1 MTPPVLFLVD
11 GSSGAGKS
19 HLLRYVESTHD
30 GATAIRKRTTRPQ
43 RNDELGNPW
52 SDLVHVS
59 ERDFENALL
68 DYRYPFRG
76 NHYGFSKREIKRALE
91 TGPICLVVVRDVE
104 TIRLVALDHPEV
116 RSISVLVQA
125 SEEVRH
131 RRLAREGSGET
142 AGHAVANPVPASL
155 DPGSYD
161 EVLVNEASAG
171 EFHDK
176 IDAMIARSAGTE
188 LHGRKTV

>member
-1 MTPPVLFLVD
+1 VTPPVLFLVD

-30 GATAIRKRTTRPQ
+30 GATAIRKHTTRPQ
-43 RNDELGNPW
+43 RNDERGNSW

-59 ERDFENALL
+59 ERDFENARL

-76 NHYGFSKREIKRALE
+76 NHYGFSRREIERGLE
-91 TGPICLVVVRDVE
+91 TGPICLVVVRDVG
-104 TIRLVALDHPEV
+104 TIRQAVLDLPEV

-125 SEEVRH
+125 SEEVRR
-131 RRLAREGSGET
+131 RRLAGEGTGET
-142 AGHAVANPVPASL
+142 MDHAVANLAPASL
-155 DPGSYD
+155 DPGSFD
-161 EVLVNEASAG
+161 EVIVNEASAR
-171 EFHDK
+171 EFHDR
-176 IDAMIARSAGTE
+176 IDAMIARYAPSE